1 MAAPGVTVKRAER
14 ALQQIVES
22 VLALAERL
30 QIDPVAIPTQGRDL
44 NYLHADQ
51 LEAIAENL
59 TRLLVATES
68 APIAISATETVTDT
82 ADGDTMRVRAEDG
95 AYVQDLP
102 DESAPDED
110 LNQLTKAQL
119 VDRLVALGVSGYNK
133 DDYRKDELIAF
144 VQRELRNTGK
154 G

>member
-1 MAAPGVTVKRAER
+1 MAAPGVTIKRSER

-22 VLALAERL
+22 VPVLAERL

-59 TRLLVATES
+59 TRLLVATE
-68 APIAISATETVTDT
+68 PVLEEETVTDT

-102 DESAPDED
+102 DEPAPDED

-119 VDRLVALGVSGYNK
+119 VDRLVVLGVSGYNK

>member
-22 VLALAERL
+22 VPVLAERL

-59 TRLLVATES
+59 TRLLVATEP
-68 APIAISATETVTDT
+68 APTIET
-82 ADGDTMRVRAEDG
+82 
-95 AYVQDLP
+95 P
-102 DESAPDED
+102 ESED
-110 LNQLTKAQL
+110 LNLLTKAQL
-119 VDRLVALGVSGYNK
+119 VDRLAELGLTDIDK
-133 DDYRKDELIAF
+133 DDHLKDELIVM
-144 VQRELRNTGK
+144 VQNELSSAGK

>member
-59 TRLLVATES
+59 TRMVSVPTT
-68 APIAISATETVTDT
+68 APAIKTPE
-82 ADGDTMRVRAEDG
+82 
-95 AYVQDLP
+95 P
-102 DESAPDED
+102 ED
-110 LNQLTKAQL
+110 LNLLTKAQL
-119 VDRLVALGVSGYNK
+119 VDRLAELGLTDIDK
-133 DDYRKDELIAF
+133 DDHLKDELIVM
-144 VQRELRNTGK
+144 VQNELSSAGK

>member
-1 MAAPGVTVKRAER
+1 MAAPGVTIKRSER

-51 LEAIAENL
+51 LDAIAENL
-59 TRLLVATES
+59 TRLLVATEPAS
-68 APIAISATETVTDT
+68 TIET
-82 ADGDTMRVRAEDG
+82 
-95 AYVQDLP
+95 P
-102 DESAPDED
+102 ESED
-110 LNQLTKAQL
+110 LNLLTKAQL
-119 VDRLVALGVSGYNK
+119 VDRLAELGLTDIDK
-133 DDYRKDELIAF
+133 DDHLKDELIVM
-144 VQRELRNTGK
+144 VQNELSSAGK